1 MPLDSCEES
10 ADWLRLT
17 CKSNHLVRSPTGV
30 DVRTPWRSAA
40 LTRIEHGRSGP
51 DTIGTVSPR
60 AQGWWVLNGE
70 REMTGIDTLDE
81 RIIDELQV
89 NGRLT
94 MKALAEHVGLSSPA
108 MIERVRRLEER
119 GVIAG
124 YRGVVAPAAIG
135 RPLTAIVRAE
145 VDRGSI
151 DGFVKAIAAESG
163 VVEAH
168 RTSGLVNFVLK
179 VHVAD
184 AASLE
189 ALIDTLGATG
199 ARCDADLVLSTPVAW
214 RALTAPEGTVRTR
227 TRLSRRDDETTRARP
242 RTQPAAPEAS
252 DQPVVKRG
260 PGRPKGSRKVVPASP
275 CPAPVNDLMVRSST
289 R

>member
-1 MPLDSCEES
+1 
-10 ADWLRLT
+10 
-17 CKSNHLVRSPTGV
+17 
-30 DVRTPWRSAA
+30 
-40 LTRIEHGRSGP
+40 
-51 DTIGTVSPR
+51 
-60 AQGWWVLNGE
+60 
-70 REMTGIDTLDE
+70 MTGIDTLDE

-151 DGFVKAIAAESG
+151 DAFVEAIAAESG

-168 RTSGLVNFVLK
+168 RTSGLVNFILK

-184 AASLE
+184 ATALE

-199 ARCDADLVLSTPVAW
+199 ARCDADLVLSTPIVW
-214 RALTAPEGTVRTR
+214 RALTAPEGTVRSR
-227 TRLSRRDDETTRARP
+227 TRLSRRDDETAAVRPRAR
-242 RTQPAAPEAS
+242 AS
-252 DQPVVKRG
+252 ADETSDEPVVRRG
-260 PGRPKGSRKVVPASP
+260 PGRPKGSRKVVPA
-275 CPAPVNDLMVRSST
+275 T
-289 R
+289 RP